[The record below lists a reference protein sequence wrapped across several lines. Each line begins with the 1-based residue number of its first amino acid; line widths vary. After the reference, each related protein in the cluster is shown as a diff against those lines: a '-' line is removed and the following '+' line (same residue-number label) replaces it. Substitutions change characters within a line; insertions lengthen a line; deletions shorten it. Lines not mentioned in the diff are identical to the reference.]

1 MSRLATLSSLN
12 SHYCDAVR
20 SLATLYIVRGYPSD
34 LVFKWLSDNIRERW
48 NKRLSV
54 IERAPDEV
62 LVLKSTFNTAWNFF
76 SARELG
82 ETVLGYWRDYIIRAE
97 ASDYNVKFP
106 MFSASHGGLDG
117 VCSELC
123 SEVTTVNGSHLMP
136 DIRKINILQRRM
148 ITSRKRTRNLFD
160 LTSLWKKTVL
170 SRIEDDTLTQEIPNS
185 NPYESPGSDSSD
197 GSNDLE
203 HIFYD
208 MALEV

>member
-1 MSRLATLSSLN
+1 MI
-12 SHYCDAVR
+12 C
-20 SLATLYIVRGYPSD
+20 
-34 LVFKWLSDNIRERW
+34 
-48 NKRLSV
+48 
-54 IERAPDEV
+54 
-62 LVLKSTFNTAWNFF
+62 
-76 SARELG
+76 
-82 ETVLGYWRDYIIRAE
+82 AE

-106 MFSASHGGLDG
+106 MFSVSHRGLDG

-148 ITSRKRTRNLFD
+148 ITSRKQTHNLFD

-185 NPYESPGSDSSD
+185 NPYESPGLDSSD
-197 GSNDLE
+197 SSNDLE
-203 HIFYD
+203 HIFYN